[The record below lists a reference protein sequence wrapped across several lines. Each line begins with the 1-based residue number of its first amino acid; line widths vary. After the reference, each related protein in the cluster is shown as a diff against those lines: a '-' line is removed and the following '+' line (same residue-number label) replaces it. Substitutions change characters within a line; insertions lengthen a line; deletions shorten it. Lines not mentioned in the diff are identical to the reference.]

1 MAFSAQTCGASCIVP
16 ALCSQI
22 ILCLVLSAP
31 AADGYSF
38 PQQYTHF
45 LESSN
50 PTVFSLEQ
58 STLMQYWARRLEQEI
73 DGVMR
78 IFGGVD
84 QLKRIYDEKKSLFD
98 VRENVPEKIVEK
110 VAEDIESLLAKK
122 VQALKVRSLLGA
134 LALIGVSGRRR
145 SEQYRTGMYD
155 NIPIFA

>member
-1 MAFSAQTCGASCIVP
+1 MYIAVSQNIHFSSP
-16 ALCSQI
+16 LPN
-22 ILCLVLSAP
+22 L
-31 AADGYSF
+31 
-38 PQQYTHF
+38 
-45 LESSN
+45 N
-50 PTVFSLEQ
+50 
-58 STLMQYWARRLEQEI
+58 
-73 DGVMR
+73 
-78 IFGGVD
+78 IFK
-84 QLKRIYDEKKSLFD
+84 QIYDEKKSLFD

>member
-38 PQQYTHF
+38 PQQYT
-45 LESSN
+45 
-50 PTVFSLEQ
+50 
-58 STLMQYWARRLEQEI
+58 MQYWARRLEQEI